1 MFLGAVRRS
10 CRTSAVSSPC
20 VSKFSTPGRQR
31 RSTAVTQA
39 SPLPSLSATPPPTHQ
54 PDVLPVSTPPR
65 SAEALPQSPRAPQ
78 IGPDHNQNISPDTE
92 TCCNSRIN
100 FDLSFTCTQH
110 TQSDISNGPE
120 NSPVAQTHDSPS
132 KCELPVD
139 SSEPQHEDCIPESML
154 SPSSQEEPQE
164 DISCE
169 VSEVSLHVQPGADA
183 GLDTLSQGS
192 SHSSSEP
199 VEAEPSVCV
208 PASPTL
214 MPSTPTKDFT
224 VSTALCNEVFIPA
237 SNGYATLHVY
247 VSCSMNYVMFCG
259 S

>member
-31 RSTAVTQA
+31 RSTAATHA
-39 SPLPSLSATPPPTHQ
+39 SPLPSLSATSPTHQ
-54 PDVLPVSTPPR
+54 PDVLPVSTPLR
-65 SAEALPQSPRAPQ
+65 SA
-78 IGPDHNQNISPDTE
+78 E
-92 TCCNSRIN
+92 TCCNSRIH
-100 FDLSFTCTQH
+100 FDLSSTCTQP
-110 TQSDISNGPE
+110 DISNGPE

-132 KCELPVD
+132 KCQLAVD

-164 DISCE
+164 NISCE
-169 VSEVSLHVQPGADA
+169 VSEESLHVQPGADA
-183 GLDTLSQGS
+183 GLDTLSQNS

-199 VEAEPSVCV
+199 SVCAA
-208 PASPTL
+208 ASPTL
-214 MPSTPTKDFT
+214 MPSTPTKDLT
-224 VSTALCNEVFIPA
+224 VSTALCNKVFIPA

-247 VSCSMNYVMFCG
+247 VICSVKCPVL
-259 S
+259 